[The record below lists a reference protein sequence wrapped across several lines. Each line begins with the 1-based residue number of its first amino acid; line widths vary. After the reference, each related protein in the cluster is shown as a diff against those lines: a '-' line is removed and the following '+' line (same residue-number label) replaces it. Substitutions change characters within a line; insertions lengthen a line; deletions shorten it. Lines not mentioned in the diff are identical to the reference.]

1 LTASDTRRGQLLFDF
16 RGLDDSV
23 GARLERA
30 LAELPETHAN
40 GLEGRQAFD
49 AAMLDRR
56 KCVSE
61 ILAAVSKDYAA
72 NKQKEM
78 LAGWTFE
85 YVVELSA
92 GTTLSVMARLFGKIP
107 DSKGSVF
114 YGADIVR
121 VGPDSYA
128 VWSDFD

>member
-1 LTASDTRRGQLLFDF
+1 LTASDARRGHVLFDF
-16 RGLDDSV
+16 RELDDSV
-23 GARLERA
+23 GARLETA
-30 LAELPETHAN
+30 LAELPETHAS
-40 GLEGRQAFD
+40 GLEGRPAFD
-49 AAMLDRR
+49 AVVSNRR

-61 ILAAVSKDYAA
+61 ILAAISKDYAA
-72 NKQKEM
+72 NRQKEA

-128 VWSDFD
+128 IWSDFD